1 MAAADETNIVEIPHP
16 VLSLEIINKRENM
29 MSEENKALVRRLFEE
44 SDRRKTF
51 PGELCATGF
60 TVHPPGTPPMNLE
73 AFQQF
78 VAMYYT
84 AFADLSVNVEQMVA
98 EGDRVAVRVVAQ
110 GTHTGE
116 FRGIPASGKKVSVVN
131 HAFARITGGKIAEWW
146 TSPDTMGLMRQI
158 GAIE

>member
-1 MAAADETNIVEIPHP
+1 
-16 VLSLEIINKRENM
+16 VLSFEFRNQREGI
-29 MSEENKALVRRLFEE
+29 MSEENKVLVRRLFEE

-60 TVHPPGTPPMNLE
+60 TVHPPGSPPMNLE

-84 AFADLSVNVEQMVA
+84 SFSDLTITIEQMVA

-116 FRGIPASGKKVSVVN
+116 FRGIPASRKKISIVN
-131 HAFARITGGKIAEWW
+131 HAFARITEGKIAEWW
-146 TSPDTMGLMRQI
+146 TSPDTMGLIRQI
-158 GAIE
+158 GAIQ